1 MSLTLVA
8 PPLTPTSTEWQEV
21 AACRDSDPGL
31 FFPVGSTGKAL
42 DQIATAVAICG
53 TCAVQPTCLQ
63 YALESN
69 QESGVWGGLA
79 EDDRR
84 QLRRKW
90 LADRRRR

>member
-8 PPLTPTSTEWQEV
+8 PLTAPTATDWQEV

-42 DQIATAVAICG
+42 ELIAEAVAICS

-79 EDDRR
+79 EDERR

>member
-1 MSLTLVA
+1 MPLTLVE
-8 PPLTPTSTEWQEV
+8 PLTAPTATDWQEV
-21 AACRDSDPGL
+21 AACRDSDPSL

-42 DQIATAVAICG
+42 MQISTAIAICG

-79 EDDRR
+79 EEERR
-84 QLRRKW
+84 KLRRKW